1 MKTFSEVTKMVNGAE
16 VEEGIKQ
23 TDKIGVYVCSCDGSF
38 KKSIDIEPIITYV
51 KNLSDV
57 VKSEQYK
64 HLCKEDELEI
74 IKEDIRNEVVDRVV
88 VAGCTPSTYEDIFS
102 YILEDAG
109 LNRYLYEHANIREQ
123 CAWVHKDKHAG
134 TEKAKSIISMA
145 VAKSR
150 LSEPLIGTEIEIKPN
165 ALVIGGGVAGMRAS
179 LDLAQNGFKSYLV
192 EREPELGGRTYGLNT
207 TYPTSNCGICCLHD
221 CKNCKL
227 TPKIEEFYNNPNIEV
242 LSNAEVT
249 NIDGFIGNYLAEVKN
264 KIGDLKHLQVG
275 TIIISTGSKTFDPN
289 KLPEYGYENEDVVTI
304 LDLEKLHSFRR
315 PSDGEVPETVNF
327 ILCVG
332 SRSEKSGN
340 PHCSL
345 VCCNFAIGQ
354 AREIKELYPD
364 TNIYVHYMD
373 IRAAYQGFEEF
384 YAEARNMGINFVRGR
399 VAKVEKIG
407 DKLLVRTK
415 DMDMGK
421 LLKIK
426 SDLVV
431 LAVGQEPTD
440 GTGQLAKMLNQELD
454 IEGFIK
460 NINPQYRNL
469 EETGIYAAGCALG
482 PKGIR
487 HSIADAKNAAMNAG
501 NLLGKGKIRLSPIKS
516 RVIDANC
523 DGCAYC
529 IDPCH
534 YNALTLIDY
543 MRNGGIKKTV
553 EVNEGKCRG
562 CGVCVATCPKKGIY
576 VANYR
581 PDQINAMIDAALGV
595 G

>member
-1 MKTFSEVTKMVNGAE
+1 MLNDKG
-16 VEEGIKQ
+16 VEEEIKP
-23 TDKIGVYVCSCDGSF
+23 DVKIGVYVCSCNGSF
-38 KKSIDIEPIITYV
+38 EKSIDIEPIIDHV
-51 KNLSDV
+51 RNFPDV
-57 VKSEQYK
+57 VKVEHYK
-64 HLCKEDELEI
+64 HLCEEEELEQ
-74 IKEDIRNEVVDRVV
+74 IKEDIKNEIVDRVV
-88 VAGCTPSTYEDIFS
+88 VAGCTPSTHEDIMGN
-102 YILEDAG
+102 ILEEAG

-123 CAWVHKDKHAG
+123 CSWVHSDMDAA
-134 TEKAKSIISMA
+134 TEKAMSIIAMA
-145 VAKSR
+145 IAKSR

-165 ALVIGGGVAGMRAS
+165 ALVIGGGIAGMQVS

-207 TYPTSNCGICCLHD
+207 TYPTSNCGICCMHD

-242 LSNAEVT
+242 LTNSEVSK
-249 NIDGFIGNYLAEVKN
+249 IDGHIGNYAAEVRN
-264 KIGDLKHLQVG
+264 KIGDLKKLYVG

-304 LDLEKLHSFRR
+304 LELEKLHNFRR
-315 PSDGEVPETVNF
+315 PSDGKVPETVNF

-354 AREIKELYPD
+354 AREIKELYPN
-364 TNIYVHYMD
+364 TNVYVHYMD

-384 YAEARNMGINFVRGR
+384 YAEARDMGINFVRGR

-407 DKLLVRTK
+407 DKLMVRAK
-415 DMDMGK
+415 DMDMGI

-431 LAVGQEPTD
+431 LAVGQEPVE

-460 NINPQYRNL
+460 NINPQYRSFEDN
-469 EETGIYAAGCALG
+469 GIYSAGCVLG

-487 HSIADAKNAAMNAG
+487 HSIEDAKNAAMNAG
-501 NLLGKGKIRLSPIKS
+501 NLLRKGRIRLSPIKS
-516 RVIDANC
+516 RVVDANC

-529 IDPCH
+529 IDPCL
-534 YNALTLIDY
+534 YNALTLIEY
-543 MRNGGIKKTV
+543 NRSGAIKKTV
-553 EVNEGKCRG
+553 ERNEGKCRG
-562 CGVCVATCPKKGIY
+562 CGVCAATCPKKGIY
-576 VANYR
+576 VSHYR
-581 PDQINAMIDAALGV
+581 PEQISAMIDAALEV
-595 G
+595 A